1 MPDQKQY
8 PDNLPPEVTFRQLP
22 ARQAQNSRAV
32 IYPEIDLPRYGEAE
46 DFHLRGLWRIV
57 RKRRWLIIGIAF
69 IITTLVTI
77 DVFRTKPLYQ
87 ATTTIEIGRDNVT
100 RVNSNGV
107 FIQDEDYLY
116 VTMNTSEVILKS
128 SPLLEDV
135 VVQLRLDQNP
145 AFFAAQRKSVWESLN
160 DIAGKIQQDEP
171 SRPPNVFTTTQVKSK
186 VEGKRTPEEIE
197 RLAPYVGMLEGSLR
211 VRPIV
216 DTRAMTI
223 AFTHTDPMLA
233 ASVANAIAQRFVETS
248 FDKKIEKFT
257 SASEWLDR
265 STRELKAKIEHSEQ
279 ALADYTRTNNIYSL
293 EGKTTLITEKLSR
306 LHDLATRA
314 ETDRIL
320 KESLYE
326 QVRQGRVAQVPEA
339 FADTQTADLQ
349 RKLGEL
355 ATTAAELSVTY
366 GPKYPKMAEINQQ
379 MAAIRDQ
386 IAASRGLLEEKLKA
400 DYERVVRD
408 ENALKAA
415 LAEAKAGA
423 AQENQRAI
431 QYSLLKQDVDTAKSL
446 YTEFLQKTNQA
457 YLEVEQQQS
466 NIRLIAP
473 ARVPKS
479 PVSPNRQRTIL
490 IGLLLSLTGGIGLAW
505 LLERF
510 DDSIRSVDDV
520 NRHPQLPALAV
531 IPTIVSRN
539 SLLNGRRR
547 KENSPELLALGSGEQ
562 PWVKMQRARLM
573 EFDGRSPASEAY
585 RALRTG
591 LLLSAAGNPPKTIL
605 VTSVRMEEGKT
616 TTATNTAIALAQLG
630 ASVLL
635 IDCDLR
641 KPSLHDVFG
650 TSRTSGLSTYLARN
664 IEIDEVTQDLTGEN
678 LRMISSGPIP
688 PNPAELLSSER
699 MKRLLAQLSERY
711 DHIVLD
717 SPPLG
722 SVTDAVILSTMVNGV
737 ILVVHG
743 GRNSRQAV
751 QRACHELS
759 AVGARTFGIVLN
771 NVDLRR
777 EGHDDYYYY
786 SYQYSYSA
794 DGKRSQT

>member
-1 MPDQKQY
+1 MSDQKQY

-22 ARQAQNSRAV
+22 ARQAQNSRSV
-32 IYPEIDLPRYGEAE
+32 IYPDVDLPRYGEAE
-46 DFHLRGLWRIV
+46 DFQLRGLWRIV

-77 DVFRTKPLYQ
+77 DVFRTKPLYE
-87 ATTTIEIGRDNVT
+87 ATTTIEIGRDNGM

-116 VTMNTSEVILKS
+116 VTMNTNEVILKS
-128 SPLLEDV
+128 LPLLEDV
-135 VVQLRLDQNP
+135 VVQLGLDQNP
-145 AFFAAQRKSVWESLN
+145 AFLAAQKKSVWESLH
-160 DIAGKIQQDEP
+160 DIAGKIQRDDD
-171 SRPPNVFTTTQVKSK
+171 SAPPAVFTATAVKSK
-186 VEGKRTPEEIE
+186 IEGKRSPEEVD
-197 RLAPYVGMLEGSLR
+197 RLAPYVGMVEGSLR

-223 AFTHTDPMLA
+223 TFTHTDPIIA
-233 ASVANAIAQRFVETS
+233 AGVANAISERFVQTS
-248 FDKKIEKFT
+248 FDRKVEKFT

-265 STRELKAKIEHSEQ
+265 STRELKSKIERSEQ
-279 ALADYTRTNNIYSL
+279 ALADYTKNNNIYST
-293 EGKTTLITEKLSR
+293 EGKATLITEKLSR

-326 QVRQGRVAQVPEA
+326 QVRQGRVAQIPEA
-339 FADTQTADLQ
+339 FADTQTAELQ

-355 ATTAAELSVTY
+355 TTTAAELGVTY
-366 GPKYPKMAEINQQ
+366 GPKYPKMAEVNQQ

-386 IAASRGLLEEKLKA
+386 IAASRGLLEQKLKA

-415 LAEAKAGA
+415 LDEAKAGA

-431 QYSLLKQDVDTAKSL
+431 QYSILKQDVDTAKSL

-457 YLEVEQQQS
+457 YLEVAQQQS
-466 NIRLIAP
+466 NIRVISP
-473 ARVPKS
+473 ARVPKD

-490 IGLLLSLTGGIGLAW
+490 IGLVLSLSAGIGLAW

-520 NRHPQLPALAV
+520 NRYTQLPALAV
-531 IPTIVSRN
+531 IPAIGANN

-547 KENSPELLALGSGEQ
+547 KDNAGELLALDSGDK
-562 PWVKMQRARLM
+562 PTAKMQRARLM

-585 RALRTG
+585 RALRTA
-591 LLLSAAGNPPKTIL
+591 LLLSAAENPPKTIL

-635 IDCDLR
+635 IDCDMR
-641 KPSLHDVFG
+641 KPSVHDIFG

-664 IEIDEVTQDLTGEN
+664 VEIDEVTQDLPGEN

-759 AVGARTFGIVLN
+759 AVGARVFGIVLN

-794 DGKRSQT
+794 DGKRTKT